1 MFPQRICGSGAARQ
15 LPESVQ
21 CDWVMWQRPTDV
33 HNVRRNNAHAL
44 ALVAIRQRVVSGGW
58 RWCRFVL
65 YLLHPLS
72 QSLDLLFVGLL
83 TLVGLYFGSGQCPNC
98 VNIIIFMNQLLA
110 PPRHFAQLS
119 RSRPITINSSL
130 QLITLTLIASLQ
142 FESSRDPW
150 GEQVSPARSV
160 VFFTRGAGN
169 EWMSTFRL
177 GPLGNYNQL
186 MDRDNQLP

>member
-33 HNVRRNNAHAL
+33 HTMSEETTHMPWPWL
-44 ALVAIRQRVVSGGW
+44 HYDRVVSGGW
-58 RWCRFVL
+58 WWCRFVL

-98 VNIIIFMNQLLA
+98 VNIIIFMNQLLP

-119 RSRPITINSSL
+119 RSCPITINSSL

-142 FESSRDPW
+142 FESWRDPW

-160 VFFTRGAGN
+160 VFFTRGASN

-177 GPLGNYNQL
+177 RPPGNYNQL
-186 MDRDNQLP
+186 MDRDNKLP